1 MSRPSPALLTPSYWA
16 AACQALSHADPIL
29 GRIISKNGST
39 ALVLR
44 GDLLTTC
51 ARAIVGQQISVKA
64 AANVWSRVT
73 SRFGPLHA
81 ETLSQASPSDFDGL
95 GLSGRK
101 IDYLRDLA
109 AHFARSPA
117 LADDLTLL
125 DDESVIAR
133 LTEIRGIG
141 RWTAEMA
148 LIFALGRPDVLP
160 LADLGLMKAV
170 RLHYRHGKPITPLAA
185 QRLAKRWQPWRSVA
199 TWHLWRSL
207 DPEPVEY

>member
-1 MSRPSPALLTPSYWA
+1 MRRSSPAPLTPSYWA
-16 AACQALSHADPIL
+16 TACQALAQADPIL
-29 GRIISKNGST
+29 GRIISEHQSS

-64 AANVWSRVT
+64 AANVWSRVIA
-73 SRFGPLHA
+73 RFGDINA
-81 ETLSQASPSDFDGL
+81 ETLSRASPSDFEGL
-95 GLSGRK
+95 SLSGRK
-101 IDYLRDLA
+101 INYLRDLA
-109 AHFARSPA
+109 DHFARSST
-117 LADDLTLL
+117 LADDLTRL

-133 LTEIRGIG
+133 LTEIRGVG

-160 LADLGLMKAV
+160 LADLGLMKAIC
-170 RLHYRHGKPITPLAA
+170 LHYRRGRPITPLAA

-199 TWHLWRSL
+199 TWYLWRSL

>member
-1 MSRPSPALLTPSYWA
+1 MRRSSPAPLTPSYWA
-16 AACQALSHADPIL
+16 TACQALAQADPIL
-29 GRIISKNGST
+29 GRIISEHQSS

-64 AANVWSRVT
+64 AANVWSRVIA
-73 SRFGPLHA
+73 RFGDINA
-81 ETLSQASPSDFDGL
+81 ETLCRASPSDFEGL

-101 IDYLRDLA
+101 INYLRDLA
-109 AHFARSPA
+109 DHFARSST
-117 LADDLTLL
+117 LADDLTRL

-133 LTEIRGIG
+133 LTEIRGVG

-160 LADLGLMKAV
+160 LADLGLMKALC
-170 RLHYRHGKPITPLAA
+170 LHYRRGRPITPLAA

-199 TWHLWRSL
+199 TWYLWRSL